1 MKKSLWWACLWRV
14 KAPCSLWWAPPV
26 VILSSG
32 SLKGEQE
39 LCVPLKS
46 GDTSLALL
54 WPWKSA
60 NNRACALM
68 PFPYSFS
75 RAIMGSAETLESSY
89 SILSSNYVTN
99 QSFIPHLSIEW
110 HQLPDCYVSPEK
122 KRHNVVWNA
131 EWRREERQWNMMY
144 FGWIF
149 ELRLLQDHRKMFSTC
164 GP

>member
-26 VILSSG
+26 VMLSSG
-32 SLKGEQE
+32 SLKVEQE

-46 GDTSLALL
+46 GNTSLVLL
-54 WPWKSA
+54 WAWKST
-60 NNRACALM
+60 NNGTCALM
-68 PFPYSFS
+68 PFPYSFR

-110 HQLPDCYVSPEK
+110 HQMPDCYVSLEK
-122 KRHNVVWNA
+122 KRYIYGLECWMEEGGETMKYDVFWVNIWAQVVA
-131 EWRREERQWNMMY
+131 R
-144 FGWIF
+144 
-149 ELRLLQDHRKMFSTC
+149 S
-164 GP
+164 